1 MPISLDDTVGIAM
14 VMAEGLQVN
23 EREKN
28 AISRCLSKK
37 YCYKWNRICEP
48 IEEAERKTK
57 GLCTFVV
64 EIKLSK

>member
-37 YCYKWNRICEP
+37 YGYK
-48 IEEAERKTK
+48 
-57 GLCTFVV
+57 
-64 EIKLSK
+64 